1 MRGYVTPESVTHGS
15 SEQRI
20 RWFKHGY
27 ATGDVNQCNTF
38 AQTTLWAKHMA
49 FPTAWGQAPDGFVY
63 VTSYADDPPGADK
76 SGESSSPLHQIVLDL
91 RNDEDDVSDPR

>member
-63 VTSYADDPPGADK
+63 VTSYADDRPGADK